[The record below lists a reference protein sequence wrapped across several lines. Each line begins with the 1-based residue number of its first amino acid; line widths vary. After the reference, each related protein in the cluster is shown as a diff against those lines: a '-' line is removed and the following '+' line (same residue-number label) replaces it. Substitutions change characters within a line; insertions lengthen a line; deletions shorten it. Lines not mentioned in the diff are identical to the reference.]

1 VHAAANFEL
10 IIGMF
15 LVVLGLH
22 YLARRLSLPPAA
34 ALIVG
39 GSAVA
44 FVPGVQG
51 IKIDP
56 ELVLV
61 LFLPPLLMD
70 GAWFTAI
77 APFRRHMAGILSLA
91 VGAVFFTTAVVAVVT
106 KLLIPDLPWAACVA
120 LGAILS
126 PPDAVSARAVLQRVK
141 LPRRLTTLLEGESL
155 LNDASGLVLF
165 RFAVATVLTGAFD
178 LGAAAGTFFL
188 LVAGGTAVGAA
199 IGGLWV
205 LLLRRLDED
214 TLMIAAT
221 VLVCWS
227 AYIAAELLHVS
238 GVIAVVTAGLTCGW
252 YQHVVF
258 SARVR
263 IRALAFWQVLVF
275 LLEAAVFLLIGLS
288 LRSLLERVGGLGTVV
303 DTMAQPVVLI
313 VLTVVVARFL
323 WVFGVD
329 AAVRAARR
337 VGWHRQQPLGA
348 RAALVM
354 SWAGMRGVVTLAV
367 ALSLPETMPARDLML
382 VTAFV
387 AILVTVLVQGT
398 SLGWVIR
405 WAKPQDD
412 GSVHPPLDLHA
423 AETMMFQAQLSVVER
438 EATDAGGSVIH
449 PQLLRRYRTRAT
461 AANAFEG
468 TTEER
473 SAAIARHFDV
483 IIAAVAAGRA
493 ELVRLHR
500 AGSIDDEALHDLEHD
515 LDLEELAAVAAKG

>member
-10 IIGMF
+10 IVGMF

-39 GSAVA
+39 GCAVA
-44 FVPGVQG
+44 FAPGLQG
-51 IKIDP
+51 IAIDP

-106 KLLIPDLPWAACVA
+106 RLLLPELPWAACVA

-126 PPDAVSARAVLQRVK
+126 PPDAVSARAVLQRVR

-155 LNDASGLVLF
+155 LNDAAGLVLF
-165 RFAVATVLTGAFD
+165 RFAVAAVLTGSFS
-178 LGAAAGTFFL
+178 LGTAAGTFFL
-188 LVAGGTAVGAA
+188 LVAGGVGVGAA

-205 LLLRRLDED
+205 LLLRRLGDD

-221 VLVCWS
+221 LLVCWS
-227 AYIAAELLHVS
+227 AYIAGELLHVS
-238 GVIAVVTAGLTCGW
+238 GVIAVVAAGLTCGW

-258 SARVR
+258 SASVR
-263 IRALAFWQVLVF
+263 IRAMAFWQVLVF

-288 LRSLLERVGGLGTVV
+288 FRSLLDRVGGLGVVV
-303 DTMAQPVVLI
+303 DTMAQPVLLI
-313 VLTVVVARFL
+313 VLTVIVARFL
-323 WVFGVD
+323 WIFGVD
-329 AAVRAARR
+329 AGVGAARR
-337 VGWHRQQPLGA
+337 LGWTRHQPLGA
-348 RAALVM
+348 RAACVM

-387 AILVTVLVQGT
+387 VILVTVLVQGT
-398 SLGWVIR
+398 SLGWLIR
-405 WAKPQDD
+405 RVTPPED
-412 GSVHPPLDLHA
+412 GSARPPLDLHT
-423 AETMMFQAQLSVVER
+423 AETMMFRAQLAVVER
-438 EATDAGGSVIH
+438 EAVDAEGTVVH

-461 AANAFEG
+461 AADAFDG
-468 TTEER
+468 TAEER
-473 SAAIARHFDV
+473 DLAIASHFDV
-483 IIAAVAAGRA
+483 IIAAVTAGRA

-500 AGSIDDEALHDLEHD
+500 AGDIDDETLHDLEHD
-515 LDLEELAAVAAKG
+515 LDLEELAAAAAKG